1 MIAAAFFHQHFR
13 GGTPQSIV
21 VGVCARELGSP
32 KVIYDELFII
42 EGSLIGWYLGLD
54 WSIKEKLVVNGALV
68 PITAGV
74 QQELAVWVIN
84 LDPWTHQALDKALNN
99 LV

>member
-32 KVIYDELFII
+32 KVIYDELFIV
-42 EGSLIGWYLGLD
+42 EGSLIGRYLGLD
-54 WSIKEKLVVNGALV
+54 
-68 PITAGV
+68 
-74 QQELAVWVIN
+74 
-84 LDPWTHQALDKALNN
+84 
-99 LV
+99 